1 MLVARCL
8 ILAVIDCLDGNVEAP
23 LTLVALFARQSGKN
37 ETSAR
42 VEAYLMARFMAW
54 PMMRN
59 IIKTAPTFRPQLLV
73 SKQRL
78 RQTLESNVFLAR
90 QYRPV
95 EGYKF
100 AVGNAMTTFLSAEP
114 NANRVGETASL
125 LLETDETQDTDI
137 DIFDK
142 DLRPMT
148 LSTGA
153 ATMCWGTAWDLDNLL
168 EQQREQARELQKA
181 LGRQLLFEVTWEEVA
196 ECNAAYRRAVTAER
210 FRLGETHPIFQ
221 TQYCLIA
228 IAALGRLFSAADID
242 GMMGGHSRRT
252 EPRDGKYYVA
262 GVDLCGADEMDA
274 SLVLQGKASTKK
286 DSTFIT
292 VAEVTYVTNPLT
304 MQKYPALTV
313 VDSMMMG
320 GRHPLTAADE
330 IYRFVYQKW
339 RCMHVVV
346 DARGVGEGVAK
357 IIEARRPDTT
367 TALKSTTEDVSRLGF
382 NLIAAAKNNRL
393 RLYRDDGAADT
404 RELLKQTRLC
414 QRELL
419 PSGRMRFYAPT
430 TQQLVVETGAK
441 EYIHDDAVKSL
452 SYCVEAGEKWLYSG
466 LDADYFER
474 INDQDFD
481 STSGDVKH
489 SSI

>member
-1 MLVARCL
+1 M
-8 ILAVIDCLDGNVEAP
+8 
-23 LTLVALFARQSGKN
+23 S
-37 ETSAR
+37 
-42 VEAYLMARFMAW
+42 W
-54 PMMRN
+54 PMARN

-78 RQTLESNVFLAR
+78 RQTLESNIFLAKL
-90 QYRPV
+90 YRPI
-95 EGYKF
+95 EGYAF
-100 AVGNAMTTFLSAEP
+100 GVGNARTTFLSAEK

-153 ATMCWGTAWDLDNLL
+153 ATMCWGTAWNLDNLL
-168 EQQREQARELQKA
+168 EQQRECARELQKK

-196 ECNAAYRRAVTAER
+196 ECNPAYKRAVCAER
-210 FRLGETHPIFQ
+210 FRLGDTHPIFQ

-228 IAALGRLFSAADID
+228 IASLGRLFDAADIE

-274 SLVLQGKASTKK
+274 ALVLAGKASTKK
-286 DSTFIT
+286 DSTFIV
-292 VAEVTYVTNPLT
+292 VAEVSYVTDPYT
-304 MQKYPALTV
+304 MKKYPALTV
-313 VDSMMMG
+313 VDCKMMHG
-320 GRHPLTAADE
+320 KHPLTAADE
-330 IYRFVYQKW
+330 IYRFVYSKW

-357 IIEARRPDTT
+357 IIESRRPDTT

-393 RLYRDDGAADT
+393 KLYRDDRAADT
-404 RELLKQTRLC
+404 LELIKQTRLC

-430 TQQLVVETGAK
+430 TQQIVVETGAK
-441 EYIHDDAVKSL
+441 EYIHDDAVKAL
-452 SYCVEAGEKWLYSG
+452 SYCCEAGEKWLYSG
-466 LDADYFER
+466 IDSSYYEK
-474 INDQDFD
+474 IVESDFD
-481 STSGDVKH
+481 STSGVVEH